1 MYRIYKLSHYL
12 GTRLVKTVVI
22 LARYSVYTNQ
32 YDFIEKIVTIEN
44 FIFLRL
50 KSHFC
55 DENHFRRK
63 SHFCDESHFRPFY
76 PFLRRKSQTVSTK
89 VFATKVLAP
98 GKSITEENTLS
109 IVLTAVFFGQVICLD
124 FTLTS
129 QTSDTG
135 KTVLLSLILSNICT
149 GLVSRG

>member
-32 YDFIEKIVTIEN
+32 YDFMEKIVTIEN

-98 GKSITEENTLS
+98 KNFLVYKVKSGVGRKIWPFKLLTLALYVV
-109 IVLTAVFFGQVICLD
+109 VLD
-124 FTLTS
+124 
-129 QTSDTG
+129 
-135 KTVLLSLILSNICT
+135 KNIF
-149 GLVSRG
+149 SS

>member
-32 YDFIEKIVTIEN
+32 YDFMEKIVTIEN

-89 VFATKVLAP
+89 NFATKNHAPIENSINKENLRKSQIKSYPLMVLNCSL
-98 GKSITEENTLS
+98 GKS
-109 IVLTAVFFGQVICLD
+109 
-124 FTLTS
+124 
-129 QTSDTG
+129 
-135 KTVLLSLILSNICT
+135 
-149 GLVSRG
+149 

>member
-32 YDFIEKIVTIEN
+32 YDFMEKIVTIEN

-98 GKSITEENTLS
+98 ICSFYPYLPFVTRLLYSKLDFHMLLRPYTETPHLNHVKLS
-109 IVLTAVFFGQVICLD
+109 IDG
-124 FTLTS
+124 TL
-129 QTSDTG
+129 
-135 KTVLLSLILSNICT
+135 KSL
-149 GLVSRG
+149 

>member
-1 MYRIYKLSHYL
+1 MVKADCQNELRQSVPKNAINLHLGSMENLVYRIFKLLHYL

-89 VFATKVLAP
+89 VFATKVISP
-98 GKSITEENTLS
+98 
-109 IVLTAVFFGQVICLD
+109 VLKGRTHDWTALFLGSN
-124 FTLTS
+124 LT
-129 QTSDTG
+129 
-135 KTVLLSLILSNICT
+135 
-149 GLVSRG
+149 

>member
-98 GKSITEENTLS
+98 IVKSLSLLELLRKYRRKDHIYGGK
-109 IVLTAVFFGQVICLD
+109 
-124 FTLTS
+124 
-129 QTSDTG
+129 
-135 KTVLLSLILSNICT
+135 LLSNDT
-149 GLVSRG
+149 W